1 MVRDMT
7 WNIFNKESGQVL
19 TWEGKAIDFA
29 SEDSANAFL
38 QLNDSI
44 KDSAEVRQGILY
56 YDGGYISESDLVH
69 IWQAEMLKE
78 LQGAMGDMTMEI
90 EEDEE

>member
-7 WNIFNKESGQVL
+7 WNIFNKENGQVL

-29 SEDSANAFL
+29 SEDSAKAFL

-44 KDSAEVRQGILY
+44 KDSAEVKQGILY

-78 LQGAMGDMTMEI
+78 LQGVMGDMTMEI
-90 EEDEE
+90 EEDDE

>member
-7 WNIFNKESGQVL
+7 WNIFNKENGQVL

-29 SEDSANAFL
+29 SEDSAKAFL

-44 KDSAEVRQGILY
+44 KDSAEVKQGILY

-78 LQGAMGDMTMEI
+78 LQAMTMELV
-90 EEDEE
+90 DEEE

>member
-29 SEDSANAFL
+29 SEDSAKAFL

-44 KDSAEVRQGILY
+44 KDSAEVKQGILY

-78 LQGAMGDMTMEI
+78 LQAMSGDMTMELV
-90 EEDEE
+90 DEEE

>member
-29 SEDSANAFL
+29 SEDSAKAFL

-44 KDSAEVRQGILY
+44 KDSAEVNQGILY

-78 LQGAMGDMTMEI
+78 LQAMSGDMTMELV
-90 EEDEE
+90 DEEE